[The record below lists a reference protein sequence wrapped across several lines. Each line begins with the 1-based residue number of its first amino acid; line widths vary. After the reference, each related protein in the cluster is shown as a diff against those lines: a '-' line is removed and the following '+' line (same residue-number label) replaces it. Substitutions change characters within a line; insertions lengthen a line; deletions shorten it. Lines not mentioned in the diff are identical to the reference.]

1 MSNVCSVQI
10 LQGKLEK
17 RGEGKLAKWKKV
29 RHFCSSVWTSQ
40 LSIILRGITDARVQS
55 QNFVILDTV
64 ELSLYDDADT
74 KLGAFALAN
83 LKV

>member
-1 MSNVCSVQI
+1 M
-10 LQGKLEK
+10 
-17 RGEGKLAKWKKV
+17 
-29 RHFCSSVWTSQ
+29 
-40 LSIILRGITDARVQS
+40 RGITDARVQS

-74 KLGAFALAN
+74 KLGAFALAD